1 MANLIEISQ
10 RIEGKKA
17 SLRVLTMNL
26 DTNTA
31 NGRLMMNVLGSVAQF
46 ERELMLERQREG
58 IAKAKSEGKY
68 RGRAPTVR
76 KKSTEIEE
84 LLAAGLGPTDVA
96 EKLGVARSSVY
107 RVAKNAL
114 QERREAKN
122 RIMAGE

>member
-1 MANLIEISQ
+1 
-10 RIEGKKA
+10 
-17 SLRVLTMNL
+17 
-26 DTNTA
+26 
-31 NGRLMMNVLGSVAQF
+31 
-46 ERELMLERQREG
+46 
-58 IAKAKSEGKY
+58 
-68 RGRAPTVR
+68 VR

>member
-26 DTNTA
+26 DTNAA

-76 KKSTEIEE
+76 KKSIEIEE